1 MSHSQVLPQVFVS
14 TQMYCLIQDYPISK
28 GTSNDGLIQGYKSL
42 ASLPQLRTPKEIQC
56 SLIIGWGLVCNCI
69 LVQFLPLLNP
79 GFFILSQNLLP
90 KKAFYNKL
98 SAQKSPPQSLFSWGI
113 QQRKDYHNT
122 VQFIFYIS
130 KFTEH
135 LLLHHI
141 LITTPGVKWLA
152 LFPLWKW

>member
-98 SAQKSPPQSLFSWGI
+98 SAQKSPPHLRVCFLEEYNKGKITTTLYSLYFIFQSLQSICYFTTFSS
-113 QQRKDYHNT
+113 QLQ
-122 VQFIFYIS
+122 
-130 KFTEH
+130 E
-135 LLLHHI
+135 
-141 LITTPGVKWLA
+141 
-152 LFPLWKW
+152 